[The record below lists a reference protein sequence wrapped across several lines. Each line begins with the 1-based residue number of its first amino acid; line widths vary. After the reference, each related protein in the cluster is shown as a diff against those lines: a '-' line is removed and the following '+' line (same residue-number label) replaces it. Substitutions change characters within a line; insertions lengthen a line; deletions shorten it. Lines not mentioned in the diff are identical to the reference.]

1 MCLFAVEPK
10 NQLGCVT
17 SDVVTVQILA
27 LWEFNTQ
34 KITTQKSMRQQYE

>member
-27 LWEFNTQ
+27 LGLIQ
-34 KITTQKSMRQQYE
+34 KQLYKI